1 MERVFH
7 QRIWKEFLALMSG
20 KPNTAENRG
29 KAYVKLCQTFPE
41 GLYHGYSYPNIQ
53 KGEDYTRE
61 ILSGKRGESGSVSV
75 AESDGQDDVDGL
87 DLGSG
92 AGSDREE
99 ADEDMDSEVNPVVS
113 LGFPRC
119 SCWLTFT
126 ATFHLFFFF
135 F

>member
-7 QRIWKEFLALMSG
+7 QRIWQEFLSLMRG
-20 KPNTAENRG
+20 TPNTSENRG

-41 GLYHGYSYPNIQ
+41 GLYHGYSYPNLQ

-61 ILSGKRGESGSVSV
+61 ILSGKRGEPGLVSV
-75 AESDGQDDVDGL
+75 AESDGQEDGEGL

-99 ADEDMDSEVNPVVS
+99 SEEEMDSQVNPAVS
-113 LGFPRC
+113 FAFP
-119 SCWLTFT
+119 
-126 ATFHLFFFF
+126 
-135 F
+135 